1 MINIKK
7 QFPTPQDDMEEFDAH
22 RVVAIHIW
30 NNYAKYSK
38 YLEEL
43 LKKYPHIP
51 EAADI
56 EVISKEY
63 RRINHI
69 ISDESGDLVENFD
82 DVIDAHV
89 KDIMEIYNKLETCFK
104 KSYDEFNAYS
114 KIRNAFIQET
124 LKKNSPQ

>member
-1 MINIKK
+1 M
-7 QFPTPQDDMEEFDAH
+7 
-22 RVVAIHIW
+22 
-30 NNYAKYSK
+30 
-38 YLEEL
+38 EEL